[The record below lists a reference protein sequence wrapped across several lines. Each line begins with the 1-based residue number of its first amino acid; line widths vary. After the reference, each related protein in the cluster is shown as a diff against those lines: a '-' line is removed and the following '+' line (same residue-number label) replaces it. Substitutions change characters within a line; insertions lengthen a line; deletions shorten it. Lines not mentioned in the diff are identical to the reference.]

1 MKKIIALFIILLIVL
16 KIDVDA
22 SSYTTSKNGSS
33 QGYTIT
39 ARAVWEYSTGLYAG
53 KGAHSI
59 VSKPSAVITS
69 YDIEYLLTH
78 VDSHRY
84 TAHQYF
90 RPVYIHLL
98 VGTISYG
105 NSFGITLNSSGP
117 Y

>member
-1 MKKIIALFIILLIVL
+1 MLIVL

-53 KGAHSI
+53 KGTHSI
-59 VSKPSAVITS
+59 VSKPSSTLTH
-69 YDIEYLLTH
+69 YDIEYVLTH
-78 VDSHRY
+78 VDSNRF

-90 RPVYIHLL
+90 RPVYFNLL
-98 VGTISYG
+98 LGTVTYG
-105 NSFGITLNSSGP
+105 NNFGITLHSSGP